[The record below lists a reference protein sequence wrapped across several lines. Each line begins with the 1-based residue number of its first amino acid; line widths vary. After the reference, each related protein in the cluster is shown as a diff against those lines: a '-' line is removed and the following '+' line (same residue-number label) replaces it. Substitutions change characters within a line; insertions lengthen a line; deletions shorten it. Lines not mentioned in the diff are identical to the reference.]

1 MSQGLRTP
9 RRYAGTALTGA
20 ASQADLGA
28 RGSLR
33 VVSWNLQFCGGRAEP
48 YFYEG
53 GTRVRV
59 PAADQAR
66 ALRGVVDVLRAL
78 DADVVLLQEVDR
90 GSRRTDGADQL
101 AVLLH
106 DLPGYAAV
114 SAAVHR
120 NRFVPYPW
128 PPLGRM
134 NLHVAT
140 LSRSSPCLSSRISL
154 PGLHEPK
161 LRAWFNLH
169 RALLTTGFRLA
180 DGRTLQVGNTHL
192 SAFSGGDDT
201 LPRQLRIVGEWLANA
216 GATAILGGDFNLL
229 PPGDNADRLPSD
241 RDDHPRD
248 RTEIDAFFA
257 THASVLPPVEQLKS
271 GTGTYLPPGATGPDR
286 TLDWIFTSA
295 HLRPIRAWV
304 EAVDPFVSDHWPV
317 VADLAL
323 A

>member
-1 MSQGLRTP
+1 MSQRLSTP
-9 RRYAGTALTGA
+9 CRYRGTELHGA
-20 ASQADLGA
+20 ASEVALGT

-33 VVSWNLQFCGGRAEP
+33 VVSWNVQFCGGRAEP

-53 GTRVRV
+53 GTRVAV
-59 PAADQAR
+59 PLADQER
-66 ALRGVVDVLRAL
+66 ALRGVVEVLRAL
-78 DADVVLLQEVDR
+78 EADVVLLQEVDR
-90 GSRRTDGADQL
+90 GSRRTGGMDQL
-101 AVLLH
+101 ARLLH
-106 DLPGYAAV
+106 DLPGYAATT
-114 SAAVHR
+114 AAVHR
-120 NRFVPYPW
+120 NHFVPYPW

-140 LSRSSPCLSSRISL
+140 LSRSSSSVSSRISL
-154 PGLHEPK
+154 PALREPK
-161 LRAWFNLH
+161 VRAHFNLH
-169 RALLTTGFRLA
+169 RALLTTGIPLA

-201 LPRQLRIVGEWLANA
+201 LPRQLRIVGEWLGHA
-216 GATAILGGDFNLL
+216 GEPAVLGGDFNLL
-229 PPGDNADRLPSD
+229 PPGDDPGRLPSD

-257 THASVLPPVEQLKS
+257 AHTSVLAPSGQLRP
-271 GTGTYLPPGATGPDR
+271 GTGTYLPPGSSAPDR

-295 HLRPIRAWV
+295 RLRPIRAWV